1 MTYRNLIP
9 FLLFAIVAA
18 VLAVGLT
25 LNPKE
30 IPSALI
36 GKAIPEFVLPP
47 LDGRDRGLDS
57 ADLKSGEVQVVNIFS
72 SSCIPCRA
80 EHPFL
85 MKLSQSGKVPLN
97 GINYKDKPDKAKEWL
112 RDMGDPFHRIGTDR
126 DGRVSIDW
134 GVYGVPETF
143 IVDGEGR
150 IRMKYVGP
158 LNNQDRIAAFM
169 ACLDRVMNGNG
180 ACEG

>member
-1 MTYRNLIP
+1 
-9 FLLFAIVAA
+9 
-18 VLAVGLT
+18 
-25 LNPKE
+25 
-30 IPSALI
+30 
-36 GKAIPEFVLPP
+36 
-47 LDGRDRGLDS
+47 
-57 ADLKSGEVQVVNIFS
+57 
-72 SSCIPCRA
+72 
-80 EHPFL
+80 
-85 MKLSQSGKVPLN
+85 
-97 GINYKDKPDKAKEWL
+97 
-112 RDMGDPFHRIGTDR
+112 MGDPFHRIGTDR